1 MSSSGELAVILVWQ
15 QMPYPCVTWL
25 FVMDHR
31 RPCSCSEIKFLIL
44 FRFKIGLEILESLL

>member
-15 QMPYPCVTWL
+15 QMPLPCVTWL

-31 RPCSCSEIKFLIL
+31 RPCSCSEIKILIL
-44 FRFKIGLEILESLL
+44 FRFKIGLETLESLL